1 MATVAE
7 IKMKGL
13 VPIPKGT
20 SLNIRTKPSTTFP
33 SLALVKNTDLFQIGI
48 LTGQGLTEQ
57 GTANIWWL
65 VTLHPSFIAKY
76 LPKQTYGWVRS
87 DVTNFITQ
95 DEWNKT
101 IGSGN
106 PGQSIVDK
114 LIETDKEVWKK
125 LSLSSVYLD
134 KLKKKNINVSKY
146 QAIYD
151 GLLTKFNTRQLALK
165 SSTAL
170 KVQIGT
176 NEAWNNFVKNA
187 GTYDTSMSMMGIGAI
202 PVLAIVISALVGVA
216 ATITVYYTFRP
227 KYDESRANLVVSSD
241 LALAL
246 SKVDAETAAAI
257 KADLE
262 KQIDKAYNAGANAGF
277 WSGTWNIIKYPV
289 IFIGGFLVFDRW
301 VMPYVSKYKRK

>member
-13 VPIPKGT
+13 VPIPKNT
-20 SLNIRTKPSTTFP
+20 ELNIRTKPSTSFP

-65 VTLHPSFIAKY
+65 VTLSPAFIAKY

-101 IGSGN
+101 LGSGN

-114 LIETDKEVWKK
+114 LIESDKEVWKK
-125 LSLSSVYLD
+125 LALSSVYLD
-134 KLKKKNINVSKY
+134 KLKKKNIDVSKY
-146 QAIYD
+146 QATYD
-151 GLLTKFNTRQLALK
+151 ALLAKFNTRQAALK
-165 SSTAL
+165 SNTAL
-170 KVQIGT
+170 RVQTGT
-176 NEAWNNFVKNA
+176 NAAWNNFVKDM

-202 PVLAIVISALVGVA
+202 PVLVIVISALVGAA
-216 ATITVYYTFRP
+216 ATVAVYYTFRP

-246 SKVDAETAAAI
+246 SKVDAATAAAI
-257 KADLE
+257 KTDLE
-262 KQIDKAYNAGANAGF
+262 KQIDKAYNAGATAGF

-289 IFIGGFLVFDRW
+289 IFVGGFLVFDRFI
-301 VMPYVSKYKRK
+301 MPYMKKRKY